1 MSVDGPEVRAARRL
15 WVAYLMALLGLV
27 VCAVPARASAAVR
40 VGSPAAP
47 ALPGSFAGLSI
58 ETDLLARW
66 FNRGDCNAPVVR
78 VLAFLGRPEVRIGGN
93 SQDRLWPSRPLPP
106 TARRVAGA
114 AFLRGVRC
122 LARTGA
128 PLVVGLNLL
137 GRDAIAAGDVLAR
150 VQTVVPPSQ
159 LTVALGN
166 EPNMYGRVFPT
177 WGDYV
182 EYVALYRSTLEVLQA
197 RFGATLPPVAG
208 PDAATWRWGP
218 ETVRFVIDG
227 HPEQVDAHLYGL
239 NGCLAR
245 RSALRFPTITRLLRP
260 FASTDLV
267 RRLAPITAAA
277 RETGIPAQISEANS
291 VACGG
296 KAGVSDTPASALWA
310 LSVMGSAAT
319 TGFGRI
325 QFHSA
330 ERTYDAFLVHPD
342 GRVTFRPLFSA
353 LVLADRLW
361 PGGTEPLQLSGRRP
375 AGVNAWAARR
385 PDGRVALIAVNGDQ
399 EHAHHLELISPG
411 SNARYGRLQA
421 AGAHAVTLDARRLA
435 WATDRPVWQ
444 GPRKTGVLA
453 FRAGRAT
460 LLLPA
465 ASAAWVLLNPGP
477 LPSAAERAAN
487 DQ

>member
-1 MSVDGPEVRAARRL
+1 
-15 WVAYLMALLGLV
+15 
-27 VCAVPARASAAVR
+27 
-40 VGSPAAP
+40 
-47 ALPGSFAGLSI
+47 LPGSFAGLSV

-66 FNRGDCNAPVVR
+66 FDQDDCNAPVVR

-93 SQDRLWPSRPLPP
+93 SQDRLWPSRPLPA
-106 TARRVAGA
+106 TARQVAGG
-114 AFLRGVRC
+114 AFLGGIRC

-137 GRDAIAAGDVLAR
+137 GRKVQAVVAAA
-150 VQTVVPPSQ
+150 Q

-166 EPNMYGRVFPT
+166 EPNMYGRVLPS

-182 EYVALYRSTLEVLQA
+182 EYVDLYRLTLEALQA

-239 NGCLAR
+239 NGCGAR

-267 RRLAPITAAA
+267 HRLAPITAAA
-277 RETGIPAQISEANS
+277 RAAGIPAQISEANS

-310 LSVMGSAAT
+310 LSVLGSAAT

-330 ERTYDAFLVHPD
+330 ERTYDAFLVNPD
-342 GRVTFRPLFSA
+342 GSVTFRPLFIA

-361 PGGTEPLQLSGRRP
+361 PSGTQPLQLAGRRP
-375 AGVNAWAARR
+375 PGVDAWAARR
-385 PDGRVALIAVNGDQ
+385 PDGRVALIVVNDDQ
-399 EHAHHLELISPG
+399 GHAHRLELISPA
-411 SNARYGRLQA
+411 STARYGRLQA

-435 WATDRPVWQ
+435 WANNRPIWR
-444 GPRKTGVLA
+444 GRRATGMLA
-453 FRAGRAT
+453 FQAGRAT

-465 ASAAWVLLNPGP
+465 ASAAWVLLGP
-477 LPSAAERAAN
+477 DTPR
-487 DQ
+487 